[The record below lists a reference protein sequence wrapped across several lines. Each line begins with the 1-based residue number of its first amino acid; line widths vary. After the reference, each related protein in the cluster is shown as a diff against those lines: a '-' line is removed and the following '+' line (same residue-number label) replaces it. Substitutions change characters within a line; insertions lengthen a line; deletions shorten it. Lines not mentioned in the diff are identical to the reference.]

1 MKRGL
6 AILNLLLV
14 FLLWTPLA
22 QAAVVSDPARSS
34 VNVRA
39 FEDLLSDINA
49 RCSASRAAMARNATM
64 HGHALVEI
72 DGTNTAP
79 YYPAPSNA
87 SAIVHEFIVAL
98 DPACTSTNPSVPAQM
113 HAILTSLASTVSYE
127 YSAALNAYRVRYTP
141 SASFPEFPHEM
152 LARVPCIR
160 YIEQLQTMRITA
172 APPQVETLPAAN
184 AVPGIAN
191 ASVANLAGAL
201 WGLDRLDAP
210 ISPSPPALVD
220 GRYSFDL
227 TGRGVHIYVIDS
239 GISATHPE
247 YAGRAELAYTVT
259 SISPASRSAGPD
271 CTGHGSNVAAIA
283 AGLNVGVAKAA
294 TVHAVRVLGCEETTN
309 ADVVEAIDWVVTHHQ
324 RPAVINLSLGPQPNE
339 NGQYSRVRSIDE
351 SIARAIASGI
361 TVVVAAGN
369 DQLDCCGGSPAGA
382 DGAIAVG
389 ATTLNP
395 DNKRDIRAPFSN
407 FGPCVTLSAPGMDII
422 SAAGANGVPPGTYAM
437 LRGTSQ
443 AAPYVTG
450 VVAQLLQA
458 FPELKPAEVAAALR
472 KLAVPNAVGDAR
484 TSPAWMVRSATVA
497 LAEQVLNR
505 TAKFSAATAIQA
517 IAFPSGLSPATF
529 DPSLGVSKGASND
542 NAANMVEYSGKATR
556 SAVIA
561 GVVGGTGAVAL
572 GAVAIL
578 VYLRRRSP
586 PSLEKSRRSSTR
598 ADHQLE
604 PPTASLWDDAGHE
617 PVAPPTRRAGTSPPA
632 DLPSVPRVLGEQDTS
647 SVVAELQGPSLFRL
661 SRFAQVQPAHT
672 KAGVSRG
679 LRLSMGDSL
688 VTETNRDS
696 RFVSTPPRMSMRPT
710 TRPASMS
717 RPVPPLPPSRVEIKY
732 PTPVFPGQDGAIP
745 SRLLQLQQ
753 GAAAASPVP
762 PSDLAIV
769 SPTSSP
775 GFVPPFAARIGA
787 YPRDSEIATD
797 VTTTSISHTPP
808 PVSRT
813 APSLVPRPADTL
825 TRGSLPRLHMQ
836 DLAAAARPLE
846 AQSAP
851 EPPSVTAPVLPAIP
865 ASDLADI
872 DAFFDQV
879 AADLALLDPEASL
892 SSK

>member
-1 MKRGL
+1 MKQLR
-6 AILNLLLV
+6 AILIVSLVLLLWKP
-14 FLLWTPLA
+14 FA
-22 QAAVVSDPARSS
+22 QAAVASDPRPG
-34 VNVRA
+34 VNLLA
-39 FEDLLSDINA
+39 FEELLSDINSQY
-49 RCSASRAAMARNATM
+49 SAIRAATARSETT
-64 HGHALVEI
+64 HGRALVDI
-72 DGTNTAP
+72 DGANTVP
-79 YYPAPSNA
+79 YYPAPSSA

-98 DPACTSTNPSVPAQM
+98 DPACASTAPSVPAQM
-113 HAILTSLASTVSYE
+113 RAILSSLAATVSYE
-127 YSAALNAYRVRYTP
+127 YSAALSAYRVRYTP
-141 SASFPEFPHEM
+141 SASFPEFPHNM
-152 LARVPCIR
+152 LTRVPCIR
-160 YIEQLQTMRITA
+160 YIEQLQAMQITA
-172 APPQVETLPAAN
+172 APQVEALPAAN
-184 AVPGIAN
+184 TVPGIAN

-201 WGLDRLDAP
+201 WGLDRIDTPA
-210 ISPSPPALVD
+210 SPSPPALVD

-239 GISATHPE
+239 GISSAHPE
-247 YAGRAELAYTVT
+247 YAPSGRAELAYTV
-259 SISPASRSAGPD
+259 SFISPETRNAGPD

-294 TVHAVRVLGCEETTN
+294 AVHAVRVLGCEETTN

-339 NGQYSRVRSIDE
+339 NGRYSRVRSIDD

-382 DGAIAVG
+382 DGAIVVG
-389 ATTLNP
+389 ASTLTA
-395 DNKRDIRAPFSN
+395 DNKRDVRAPFSN
-407 FGPCVTLSAPGMDII
+407 FGSCVTLSAPGMDII
-422 SAAGANGVPPGTYAM
+422 SAAGANGAPAGTYAM

-458 FPELKPAEVAAALR
+458 FPDLKPAEVAAALR
-472 KLAVPNAVGDAR
+472 KLAVPNVVGDAR
-484 TSPAWMVRSATVA
+484 TSPARMLRSATVA

-517 IAFPSGLSPATF
+517 ISFPSNLSPATF
-529 DPSLGVSKGASND
+529 DPSLGVLKKGID

-556 SAVIA
+556 SVVIA
-561 GVVGGTGAVAL
+561 GVVGGAGAAAL
-572 GAVAIL
+572 GAAAVL
-578 VYLRRRSP
+578 VYLRRRV
-586 PSLEKSRRSSTR
+586 PSSLAKDRRPLPRSS
-598 ADHQLE
+598 HQPE
-604 PPTASLWDDAGHE
+604 PPAASLWDDAGHE
-617 PVAPPTRRAGTSPPA
+617 PVAPLMRRPDTSPPA
-632 DLPSVPRVLGEQDTS
+632 DLPSVPRTLGEQDTS

-710 TRPASMS
+710 SMRQASMS
-717 RPVPPLPPSRVEIKY
+717 RPVPPLPPSRVAIKY
-732 PTPVFPGQDGAIP
+732 PTPVFPGQSGAIP
-745 SRLLQLQQ
+745 TRILELQQ
-753 GAAAASPVP
+753 AAAPPVP
-762 PSDLAIV
+762 TSDLAII
-769 SPTSSP
+769 SPTSSS
-775 GFVPPFAARIGA
+775 GFAPPFVARFGGA

-797 VTTTSISHTPP
+797 VTTTSISRTPP

-825 TRGSLPRLHMQ
+825 PRSSTRLNAQGLVP
-836 DLAAAARPLE
+836 ARPGGVH
-846 AQSAP
+846 SAP
-851 EPPSVTAPVLPAIP
+851 DPSSVAIPVLPAIP
-865 ASDLADI
+865 AANLADV

-879 AADLALLDPEASL
+879 VADLALLDPETAP

>member
-1 MKRGL
+1 MKQWRTIFVVPL
-6 AILNLLLV
+6 ILLLWKPFARAAVTSDPRPRVNLL
-14 FLLWTPLA
+14 
-22 QAAVVSDPARSS
+22 
-34 VNVRA
+34 A
-39 FEDLLSDINA
+39 FEELLSDLNS
-49 RCSASRAAMARNATM
+49 RYPTTRAAAARSATT

-72 DGTNTAP
+72 DRTSAAP

-98 DPACTSTNPSVPAQM
+98 DPACASTFPSVPDKM
-113 HAILTSLASTVSYE
+113 RAILSSLAATVSYE
-127 YSAALNAYRVRYTP
+127 YSAALNAYRARYTP
-141 SASFPEFPHEM
+141 SPSFPEFPYAM

-172 APPQVETLPAAN
+172 APPQVEALPATN

-201 WGLDRLDAP
+201 WGLDRLDTP
-210 ISPSPPALVD
+210 ITPTPPALVD

-239 GISATHPE
+239 GISSAHPE
-247 YAGRAELAYTVT
+247 YSGRAELAYTVS
-259 SISPASRSAGPD
+259 SISTASRSAGPD

-294 TVHAVRVLGCEETTN
+294 AVHAVRVLGCEETTN

-324 RPAVINLSLGPQPNE
+324 RPAVINLSLGPQPNDT
-339 NGQYSRVRSIDE
+339 GRYSRVRSIDD

-382 DGAIAVG
+382 DGAIVVG

-395 DNKRDIRAPFSN
+395 DNKRDIRATFSN

-422 SAAGANGVPPGTYAM
+422 SAAGANGAAPGTYAM

-443 AAPYVTG
+443 AAPYVAG

-484 TSPAWMVRSATVA
+484 TSPARMLRSATVG

-505 TAKFSAATAIQA
+505 TAKFSAATAIQP
-517 IAFPSGLSPATF
+517 ISFPNGLSPATF
-529 DPSLGVSKGASND
+529 DPSLGVSKKVSND

-572 GAVAIL
+572 GAVAVL

-586 PSLEKSRRSSTR
+586 PSLEKNRLSSTR
-598 ADHQLE
+598 SDHQPE
-604 PPTASLWDDAGHE
+604 PPTASLWDDASHE
-617 PVAPPTRRAGTSPPA
+617 PAAPPTRRADTSPPA
-632 DLPSVPRVLGEQDTS
+632 ALPSVPRTLGEQDTS

-688 VTETNRDS
+688 VAETNRDS
-696 RFVSTPPRMSMRPT
+696 RFVSAPPRMSMRPSS

-732 PTPVFPGQDGAIP
+732 PTPVFPGQGGAIP
-745 SRLLQLQQ
+745 TRLLQLQQ
-753 GAAAASPVP
+753 AAAVSPVP

-775 GFVPPFAARIGA
+775 GFMPPFAARFGA

-797 VTTTSISHTPP
+797 VTTTSISRTPP

-813 APSLVPRPADTL
+813 APSMVPRPADTL
-825 TRGSLPRLHMQ
+825 TRGSLPRLHAQ
-836 DLAAAARPLE
+836 DLATARPGE
-846 AQSAP
+846 VQHAP
-851 EPPSVTAPVLPAIP
+851 KLPFVATPVLPAIP

-872 DAFFDQV
+872 DTFFDQV
-879 AADLALLDPEASL
+879 VADLALLDPEAAP

>member
-1 MKRGL
+1 MKRWC
-6 AILNLLLV
+6 AILIVSLVLLLWRPFARAAAAPDPRPSVNLL
-14 FLLWTPLA
+14 
-22 QAAVVSDPARSS
+22 
-34 VNVRA
+34 A
-39 FEDLLSDINA
+39 FEELLSGINS
-49 RCSASRAAMARNATM
+49 RYSATRAATARNATTT
-64 HGHALVEI
+64 HGRALVDI
-72 DGTNTAP
+72 DGTSTAP

-87 SAIVHEFIVAL
+87 SAIAHEFIVAL
-98 DPACTSTNPSVPAQM
+98 DPACVSTVPSVPAQIR
-113 HAILTSLASTVSYE
+113 AILSSLAATVSYE
-127 YSAALNAYRVRYTP
+127 YSAVLSAYRVRYTP
-141 SASFPEFPHEM
+141 SASFPEFPHDM

-160 YIEQLQTMRITA
+160 YIEQLQAMQITA
-172 APPQVETLPAAN
+172 APPQVEALPAAN
-184 AVPGIAN
+184 AVPGITN
-191 ASVANLAGAL
+191 ASVANLAGSL

-210 ISPSPPALVD
+210 VTPTPPAFVD

-239 GISATHPE
+239 GISSFHPE
-247 YAGRAELAYTVT
+247 YAPNGRAELAYTVS
-259 SISPASRSAGPD
+259 SISPETRNAGPD

-294 TVHAVRVLGCEETTN
+294 AVHAVRVLGCEETTN

-339 NGQYSRVRSIDE
+339 SGRYSRVHSIDD

-382 DGAIAVG
+382 DGAIVVG

-395 DNKRDIRAPFSN
+395 DNKRDIRASFSN

-422 SAAGANGVPPGTYAM
+422 SAAGANGAPPGTYAM

-458 FPELKPAEVAAALR
+458 FPDLKPAEVAAALR

-484 TSPAWMVRSATVA
+484 TSPARMLRSATVA
-497 LAEQVLNR
+497 LAEQTLNR
-505 TAKFSAATAIQA
+505 AAKFSAATAIQA
-517 IAFPSGLSPATF
+517 ISLPSNLLPAVF
-529 DPSLGVSKGASND
+529 DPSLGVPKKGVSSDPAS
-542 NAANMVEYSGKATR
+542 NMVEYSGKATR

-561 GVVGGTGAVAL
+561 GVVGGAGAAAL
-572 GAVAIL
+572 GAAAVL
-578 VYLRRRSP
+578 VYLRRRV
-586 PSLEKSRRSSTR
+586 PSSLAKRRRPSTQS
-598 ADHQLE
+598 DHQLE

-617 PVAPPTRRAGTSPPA
+617 PVAPPTRRTASSPPA
-632 DLPSVPRVLGEQDTS
+632 DLPSVPRTLGEQDTS
-647 SVVAELQGPSLFRL
+647 SVVAELHGPCLFRL

-696 RFVSTPPRMSMRPT
+696 RFVSTPPRMSMHST
-710 TRPASMS
+710 STRPASTL

-745 SRLLQLQQ
+745 TRLLQIQQ
-753 GAAAASPVP
+753 AAASPGP
-762 PSDLAIV
+762 PSDLANV
-769 SPTSSP
+769 SPTPSP
-775 GFVPPFAARIGA
+775 GFVPPFMARFMT

-797 VTTTSISHTPP
+797 VTTTSISRTPP

-825 TRGSLPRLHMQ
+825 SRGSLPRLVQ
-836 DLAAAARPLE
+836 DLVPARPGE
-846 AQSAP
+846 VRAP
-851 EPPSVTAPVLPAIP
+851 EPSSAATPVLPAIP
-865 ASDLADI
+865 AAELADI
-872 DAFFDQV
+872 DMFFDQV
-879 AADLALLDPEASL
+879 VADLALLDPETPPSF
-892 SSK
+892 K